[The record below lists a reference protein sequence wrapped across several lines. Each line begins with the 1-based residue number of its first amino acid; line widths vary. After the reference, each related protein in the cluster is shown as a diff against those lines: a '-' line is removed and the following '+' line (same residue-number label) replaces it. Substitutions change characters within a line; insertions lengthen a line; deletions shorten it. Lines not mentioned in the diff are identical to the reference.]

1 MNNPS
6 DEQLHQ
12 KGQEAEAFIKS
23 LEEGNKYFYGV
34 LADINQGIM
43 DSIVDLKPSQKDEF
57 SFLKSQ
63 LECLYEPIRRIQR
76 DIEIG
81 KQAWDRINGT
91 EDKTQGIL

>member
-1 MNNPS
+1 MET
-6 DEQLHQ
+6 DELLHQ
-12 KGQEAEAFIKS
+12 KGQEAESFIRS

-34 LADINQGIM
+34 LADINQEIM
-43 DSIVDLKPSQKDEF
+43 DSIVNLKPSQKDEF

-63 LECLYEPIRRIQR
+63 LECLYEPIRRIER

-81 KQAWDRINGT
+81 KQAWARMNGV